1 MSRGIR
7 DETMRNPCADRVLLT
22 VSLLALTLWGVGN
35 QPAVAEDALANRC
48 AETARRIGVER
59 TRPGTTVAKGID
71 GQVAAAPQGSPGL
84 RVYVDP
90 VTGEFSAP
98 PPRAARPDEAL
109 APQAAY
115 STSHE
120 GLVETPSPV
129 PGGGVM
135 VDLQGRFR
143 NPMTAMLDAD
153 GRTKLQHTPCL
164 EASGDTR

>member
-1 MSRGIR
+1 MKRCVIIA
-7 DETMRNPCADRVLLT
+7 PIADRVLLAI
-22 VSLLALTLWGVGN
+22 SLLALTLWGVGN
-35 QPAVAEDALANRC
+35 QPAVAEDALAIRC

-59 TRPGTTVAKGID
+59 TRPGTTVAKGIE

-90 VTGEFSAP
+90 VSGEFSAP
-98 PPRAARPDEAL
+98 PPWAARPDEAF

-143 NPMTAMLDAD
+143 NPMTLMLDAD
-153 GRTKLQHTPCL
+153 GRTKMQHTSCL
-164 EASGDTR
+164 DVSGDTQ